1 MSPERLVVVFDLA
14 HRAFH
19 LALDVARFF
28 LNVPST
34 PGLS

>member
-1 MSPERLVVVFDLA
+1 MSPERLATIFDLS

-19 LALDVARFF
+19 LAMDVAKFF

>member
-1 MSPERLVVVFDLA
+1 MNPDRLATIFELA

-28 LNVPST
+28 LNVPSV
-34 PGLS
+34 PGLN